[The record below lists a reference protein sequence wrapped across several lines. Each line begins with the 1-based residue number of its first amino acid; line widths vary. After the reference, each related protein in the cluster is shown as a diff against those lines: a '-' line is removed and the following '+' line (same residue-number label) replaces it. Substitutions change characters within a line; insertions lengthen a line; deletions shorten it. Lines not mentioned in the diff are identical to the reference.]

1 MKLKIYNTLSRKLEE
16 FIPIEA
22 NKLRFYHCGP
32 TVYWAQH
39 IGNLRGMTMGDLVV
53 RTFKYLNYE
62 TLHVRNYTD
71 VGHLTGDN
79 IGDADSGEDRM
90 EKSAR
95 AQKLS
100 PDIIAQKYI
109 DQFEEDTKAINLL
122 EPTHKPRAT
131 EYIPQMVE
139 MTQTLIEKGFAYET
153 DLAVYFDVKKF
164 PDYTKLSGQ
173 NLEKMQKDAGKG
185 DVSDAQ
191 KKSPLDFAL
200 WFFKAGVH
208 KNSLQSWPSPFKS
221 KLVKKGRGF
230 PGWHIECSVMSKT
243 LLGDA
248 LDAHM
253 GGVEHIPI
261 HHTNEIAQSESANN
275 KKFVNYWLH
284 NEHLLVNDKKM
295 AKSEGTGY
303 SLQEIMEHGFDPL
316 TLRYFFLTAH
326 YRSKQN
332 FTWEALKNAQAS
344 LEEMKNKIATLMLFT
359 KEQQAERSE
368 AALALKQKFENALA
382 DDFSIPQA
390 LATAWETLKSEAMPQ
405 EKLQLLF
412 EFDKVLGLKLNET
425 NARQTLSDTP
435 ENIKSLIAKR
445 EQARKNKDFKKSD
458 DLRKQVENLGFE
470 LQDTPDGIR
479 IYKK

>member
-1 MKLKIYNTLSRKLEE
+1 
-16 FIPIEA
+16 
-22 NKLRFYHCGP
+22 
-32 TVYWAQH
+32 
-39 IGNLRGMTMGDLVV
+39 
-53 RTFKYLNYE
+53 
-62 TLHVRNYTD
+62 
-71 VGHLTGDN
+71 
-79 IGDADSGEDRM
+79 
-90 EKSAR
+90 
-95 AQKLS
+95 
-100 PDIIAQKYI
+100 
-109 DQFEEDTKAINLL
+109 
-122 EPTHKPRAT
+122 
-131 EYIPQMVE
+131 
-139 MTQTLIEKGFAYET
+139 
-153 DLAVYFDVKKF
+153 
-164 PDYTKLSGQ
+164 
-173 NLEKMQKDAGKG
+173 
-185 DVSDAQ
+185 
-191 KKSPLDFAL
+191 
-200 WFFKAGVH
+200 
-208 KNSLQSWPSPFKS
+208 
-221 KLVKKGRGF
+221 
-230 PGWHIECSVMSKT
+230 
-243 LLGDA
+243 
-248 LDAHM
+248 
-253 GGVEHIPI
+253 
-261 HHTNEIAQSESANN
+261 
-275 KKFVNYWLH
+275 
-284 NEHLLVNDKKM
+284 
-295 AKSEGTGY
+295 
-303 SLQEIMEHGFDPL
+303 MEHGFDPL